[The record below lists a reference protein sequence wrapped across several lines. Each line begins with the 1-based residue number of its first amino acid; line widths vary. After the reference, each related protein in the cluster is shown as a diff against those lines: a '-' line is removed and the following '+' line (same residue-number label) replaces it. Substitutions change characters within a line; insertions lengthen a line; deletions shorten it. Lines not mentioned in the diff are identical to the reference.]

1 MGDEE
6 ESKEDIVE
14 LAENDR
20 LELERLTQGGVAA
33 VNKQVQQF
41 RARAERDQMQIA
53 HANSARAREKDEA
66 LKQSGQLKKSQ
77 NKKNL
82 GPSSIKTIIRAAN
95 SREH

>member
-33 VNKQVQQF
+33 VNKQIQQL
-41 RARAERDQMQIA
+41 RAQAESDELNQIA
-53 HANSARAREKDEA
+53 HVNSARARA
-66 LKQSGQLKKSQ
+66 RSL
-77 NKKNL
+77 
-82 GPSSIKTIIRAAN
+82 TI
-95 SREH
+95 